1 MTLSEAYGI
10 DGARHRFVETNG
22 VLLSVYE
29 AGEPNPD
36 RPVVVFAHGF
46 PELAFSWRHQLRAV
60 AAAGFHAI
68 APDQRGYGGSSRPE
82 AIEEYDIFH
91 LTGDLVGLLDEIGA
105 DKAVFVGHDWG
116 GFVVWQMP
124 LLHRE
129 RVAGVA
135 GLCTPYVPRLPI
147 KPTEVFRMMG
157 GERHYI
163 LYFQEPGV
171 ADRALAMNTHLL
183 FDRMMRRA
191 VDPERLREVAS
202 NASDFIGAVVEAP
215 LLGEQLLAP
224 EELAVFVETFVG
236 TGFTGGLNWY
246 RNFDRNWELT
256 PELDGA
262 RIDGLP
268 CLMITA
274 EWDPVLVPAM
284 AQGMPAV
291 IDDLELHQ
299 IERAGHWVQ
308 QECPDEV
315 NDVLVN
321 WLVRRFGA

>member
-1 MTLSEAYGI
+1 MNEPKPYDI
-10 DGARHRFVETNG
+10 PGARHRFVETNG
-22 VLLSVYE
+22 VRLSVYE
-29 AGEPNPD
+29 TGQPRPD
-36 RPVVVFAHGF
+36 RPVVVFSHGF

-60 AAAGFHAI
+60 AAAGFHAV
-68 APDQRGYGGSSRPE
+68 APDQRGYGGSSRPD

-105 DKAVFVGHDWG
+105 PKAVFVGHDWG
-116 GFVVWQMP
+116 GLVTWQMP

-135 GLCTPYVPRLPI
+135 GLCTPYVPRFPA

-157 GERHYI
+157 GENHYI

-171 ADRALAMNTHLL
+171 ADAALSANTAAL
-183 FDRMMRRA
+183 FDRMMRRG
-191 VDPERLREVAS
+191 VDPQLLREAAS
-202 NASDFIGAVVEAP
+202 NASDFVAAIVDAP
-215 LLGEQLLAP
+215 VLGEELLTRA
-224 EELAVFVETFVG
+224 ELDVFVTTFLR

-256 PELDGA
+256 PQLDGA

-284 AQGMPAV
+284 AQGMPEV
-291 IDDLELHQ
+291 IDDLEMHQ
-299 IERAGHWVQ
+299 VARAGHWVQ
-308 QECPDEV
+308 QEQPDEV
-315 NDVLVN
+315 NRLLVD
-321 WLVRRFGA
+321 WLTRRFA